1 MLDTLDTA
9 RLSGPDTSG
18 GSRGGIGSLYVVGGR
33 QRRLRPVR
41 AHFGDWYEYESGV
54 LLHID
59 TATGA
64 ARQVVEYQ
72 TPAAECPPEDPAI
85 LFKSGTLADGS
96 LYLTTQ
102 TEVLVY
108 RVPSFALATRISLP
122 SFNDVHHVRPTADGT
137 LLVAV
142 TGLDMV
148 SEVTLGGEV
157 VREWNVW
164 QPGESVWGDR
174 FSRDVDYRLVPT
186 TKPHLAH
193 PNHVF
198 LIGDEPWATRFQQKD
213 AVSLLDPTRRID
225 IGLERIHD
233 GIVYGDRVLFTTV
246 DGKVVI
252 ADTRTLTVTEV
263 IDLHDMHDK
272 DLLLGWCRG
281 LLLDGDR
288 LWVGFSRMRATRFRD
303 NVAFLKNGF
312 RHHLGT
318 HVACYDLRERRCVA
332 QIDTE
337 AVGLNAVF
345 GVYSAD

>member
-1 MLDTLDTA
+1 MLDTLDIA

-18 GSRGGIGSLYVVGGR
+18 APASSIGSLYVVGGR
-33 QRRLRPVR
+33 QRSLRPVR
-41 AHFGDWYEYESGV
+41 AHFGDWYEYESAVV
-54 LLHID
+54 LQVD
-59 TATGA
+59 TATGV

-85 LFKSGTLADGS
+85 LFKSGTLANGS

-108 RVPSFALATRISLP
+108 RVPSFELTTRISLP
-122 SFNDVHHVRPTADGT
+122 SFNDVHHVRPTPGGT

-157 VREWNVW
+157 VQEWNVW
-164 QPGESVWGDR
+164 QPGAPIWGDR
-174 FSRDVDYRLVPT
+174 FDRDIDYRLIAT

-198 LIGDEPWATRFQQKD
+198 TIGDEPWATRFQQKD
-213 AVSLLDPTRRID
+213 AVSLRDPSRRID

-233 GIVYGDRVLFTTV
+233 GIVYGDQVLFTTV
-246 DGKVVI
+246 DAKVVI
-252 ADTRTLTVTEV
+252 ADTHTLRVTEV
-263 IDLHDMHDK
+263 IDLRDMHDK

-288 LWVGFSRMRATRFRD
+288 LWVGFSRMRPTRFRE

-312 RHHLGT
+312 RHYLGT

>member
-1 MLDTLDTA
+1 MLDTLDIA
-9 RLSGPDTSG
+9 RLSGPDTASSAG
-18 GSRGGIGSLYVVGGR
+18 TSLSSLYVVGGR
-33 QRRLRPVR
+33 QRSLRPVR

-59 TATGA
+59 TRSGV

-72 TPAAECPPEDPAI
+72 TPAAECPPEDPAV
-85 LFKSGTLADGS
+85 LFKSGTLANGN

-102 TEVLVY
+102 TEVLIY
-108 RVPSFALATRISLP
+108 RVPSFELATRISLS
-122 SFNDVHHVRPTADGT
+122 SFNDVHHVRPTPEGN
-137 LLVAV
+137 LLVAI

-148 SEVTLGGEV
+148 AEITHGGEV
-157 VREWNVW
+157 IREWNAW
-164 QPGESVWGDR
+164 QPGTPVWGDR
-174 FSRDVDYRLVPT
+174 FSRDTDYRLIPS

-198 LIGDEPWATRFQQKD
+198 HIGDEPWATRFQQKD
-213 AVSLLDPTRRID
+213 AISLLDPSRRID

-233 GIVYGDRVLFTTV
+233 GIVYGDRVMFTTV
-246 DGKVVI
+246 DGKVAI
-252 ADTRTLTVTEV
+252 ADTHSLAVTEV
-263 IDLHDMHDK
+263 IDLRDMHDK
-272 DLLLGWCRG
+272 SLLLGWCRG

-288 LWVGFSRMRATRFRD
+288 LWVGFSRMRPTRFRE

-312 RHHLGT
+312 RHYLGT
-318 HVACYDLRERRCVA
+318 HVACYDLSERRCVA

-337 AVGLNAVF
+337 AAGLNAVF